1 LDYPWQERYPD
12 GMSLPPITLEC
23 LGAGYGDCLLITC
36 PVRRGTWRL
45 LVDTGPDEAW
55 PALRARLAALPTNRA
70 GKRHIDLAI
79 ITHIDHDHIGAAQ
92 LLFSDREL
100 NLSFGDVWF
109 NARTHLGVRGVA
121 EGQGLGEL
129 LGDTARGL
137 PWNRAFDGLPVVT
150 PGKGRFR
157 EVTLGEGLPAITLLS
172 PSPDCLTALARTWD
186 KEMERLRRKDR
197 DAAAVTALPR
207 GVGFPNL
214 EALAARI
221 SPTDKAPANGSS
233 IAILLEHR
241 GASVLLSADAFPTV
255 LAPALK
261 ALSRSRGADSPLV
274 FDAIKVSHHGSR
286 GNVTRELL
294 QEAIARHYILSTNN
308 AVFGLPDD
316 EALARIVL
324 HGGGQP
330 SLWFN
335 YATERNRRWENAA
348 LKRKYGFDTLLPPDG
363 QCGITLELGGGG
375 RARSVLGEASG
386 R

>member
-1 LDYPWQERYPD
+1 LDYPLQERYPD

-36 PVRRGTWRL
+36 TVRRGAWRL

-55 PALRARLAALPTNRA
+55 PALKARLAALPTNRA
-70 GKRHIDLAI
+70 GKRHIDMAI

-121 EGQGLGEL
+121 EGQGLGDL
-129 LGDTARGL
+129 LGDAARDL
-137 PWNRAFDGLPVVT
+137 PWNRAFDGLAVVT
-150 PGKGRFR
+150 PGKGRFQ
-157 EVTLGEGLPAITLLS
+157 EVTLAKGLPRITLLS
-172 PSPDCLTALARTWD
+172 PSPDRLTALAKTWD
-186 KEMERLRRKDR
+186 KEMERLRRKER
-197 DAAAVTALPR
+197 EAAVAETALPR
-207 GVGFPNL
+207 GAAFPAL
-214 EALAARI
+214 EALAARVT
-221 SPTDKAPANGSS
+221 PTDKAPANGSS

-261 ALSRSRGADSPLV
+261 ALAHSRGAGSPLV

-294 QEAIARHYILSTNN
+294 QEAVARHYILSTNN
-308 AVFGLPDD
+308 AVFGLPHD

-324 HGGGQP
+324 HGGDQP
-330 SLWFN
+330 TLWFN
-335 YATERNRRWENAA
+335 YATERNRRWAKAA
-348 LKRKYGFDTLLPPDG
+348 LRRKYGFDVVLPHDG
-363 QCGITLELGGGG
+363 HTGITLELDGPSGCDGGI
-375 RARSVLGEASG
+375 LI
-386 R
+386 